1 MRGDGERLRGG
12 RGRDQRRPRGGRR
25 RGRAGRALGPGAA
38 RGRAR
43 APHRRARDAR
53 RARRGRA
60 GPRRALH
67 LGGDGAADPPRVRGG
82 ARVRVTAVIVHWQ
95 DLDDTRGCV
104 ASLEGGIDVVVV
116 DNASREPVGDAF
128 AGRAT
133 TLRSPENL
141 GYAGGANLG
150 IRAALAAGAEVV
162 LVLNNDA
169 RVRPGATAA
178 ACQALGADQ
187 RIAAVGPKVLARDDP
202 SRLWLAWGEVT
213 WRQSLVALRGAG
225 EPDGPAWGAARDVD
239 WIAGC
244 AMWMRRD
251 ALAAVGLL
259 DETFFAY
266 HEEVDWCARARA
278 AGWRVVYW
286 PAAVVTHAGH
296 GGAGSAAQ
304 VRIRKYFAARN
315 AILYARRHGSTVQQA
330 KLAAFLA
337 ATLPLELVHHWT
349 HGTADEVLLKL
360 RGIRDA
366 LARRRPPFEELGLK

>member
-1 MRGDGERLRGG
+1 M
-12 RGRDQRRPRGGRR
+12 
-25 RGRAGRALGPGAA
+25 
-38 RGRAR
+38 
-43 APHRRARDAR
+43 
-53 RARRGRA
+53 
-60 GPRRALH
+60 
-67 LGGDGAADPPRVRGG
+67 
-82 ARVRVTAVIVHWQ
+82 RVTAVVVHWQ

-104 ASLEGGIDVVVV
+104 ASLEPGVDVVVV

-133 TLRSPENL
+133 SLRSPENL

-162 LVLNNDA
+162 LLLNNDA

-225 EPDGPAWGAARDVD
+225 EPDGPAWSAARDVD

-244 AMWMRRD
+244 AMWMRRE

-259 DETFFAY
+259 DETLFAY

-315 AILYARRHGSTVQQA
+315 AILYARRHGSAVQRA
-330 KLAAFLA
+330 KHAAFLA

-349 HGTADEVLLKL
+349 HGTADEVVLKL

-366 LARRRPPFEELGLK
+366 LAGRRPPFEELGLR